1 MSSFQHFILTRFNV
15 PLQFDLP
22 PGEQPVH
29 MGIDEKWLTRRFD
42 LFERVCLASV
52 ARQTELNFRW
62 LIFMDWATPVA
73 FKERMAALT
82 VRYGF
87 LQPIYC
93 SQFDAALVLEEIH
106 RLESPDSIRLTTRLD
121 NDDAI
126 HPRLI
131 ERVQARA
138 REQLGSRDP
147 ARGFYISF
155 PIGCSEQHAD
165 FYIQRY
171 RFNPFTS
178 FVSSQESETHVL
190 SSDHRYIA
198 DVAPV
203 IFEYCRP
210 LWCQVIHGENVANE
224 LRGVYW
230 PWGGSSEFA
239 PGITNG
245 FRRSPLWQTAEV
257 VRSAFRYLFFRK

>member
-1 MSSFQHFILTRFNV
+1 MNSVEHFILTRFNV
-15 PLQFDLP
+15 PLKFDLP
-22 PGEQPVH
+22 PGEQAPH
-29 MGIDEKWLTRRFD
+29 MGVDEKWLTRRFE

-52 ARQTELNFRW
+52 ARQTEQHFNW
-62 LIFMDWATPVA
+62 LVFMDWATPVV

-82 VRYGF
+82 VHYTF

-93 SQFDAALVLEEIH
+93 SQFDESLVLEEIH
-106 RLESPDSIRLTTRLD
+106 RREGPETVRITTRLD

-131 ERVQARA
+131 EQVQ
-138 REQLGSRDP
+138 QLAQVNLSSQDL
-147 ARGFYISF
+147 ATGFFISF

-171 RFNPFTS
+171 RHNPFTS
-178 FVSSQESETHVL
+178 FVSSQESVTHVL

-203 IFEYCRP
+203 VFEYCRP
-210 LWCQVIHGENVANE
+210 MWCQVIHGENVANE
-224 LRGVYW
+224 LRGIYW

-245 FRRSPLWQTAEV
+245 FRRSMFWQVAEV
-257 VRSAFRYLFFRK
+257 FRSSFRYLLHR